1 MTATDTHIIDL
12 EPLYGSGI
20 EVYAKWPD
28 LTATIRATFDRLY
41 KPGALAA
48 GHGHNF
54 ILYSDE
60 TKDGGMLTIGVLD
73 RQPGGVDPDVKAAHV
88 PGGRVITA
96 AHWGDYGQMRTT
108 YDVLHA
114 EVKAKGLKRIWKS
127 LEVYGDWSDDP
138 SKVRTDLYLYLAVGI

>member
-1 MTATDTHIIDL
+1 MTADTSIVHL
-12 EPLYGSGI
+12 APLFGAGI
-20 EVYAKWPD
+20 EVYSKWPD
-28 LTATIRATFDRLY
+28 VAATIRSTFDRLY
-41 KPGALAA
+41 KPGALAP

-60 TKDGGMLTIGVLD
+60 TPEGGTLLVGVLD
-73 RQPGGVDPDVKAAHV
+73 RQPGGADPDVKAAHI

-96 AHWGDYGQMRTT
+96 THWGDYAQMRTT

-127 LEVYGDWSDDP
+127 LEIYGDWNDDP
-138 SKVRTDLYLYLAVGI
+138 AKVRTDLYLYLAVGI

>member
-1 MTATDTHIIDL
+1 MSVQTSIVDL
-12 EPLYGSGI
+12 EPLFGAGI
-20 EVYAKWPD
+20 EAYSTWPD
-28 LTATIRATFDRLY
+28 LTATIRSTFDRLY
-41 KPGALAA
+41 KPGALAP

-60 TKDGGMLTIGVLD
+60 TKEGGTLLIGVLD
-73 RQPGGVDPDVKAAHV
+73 RQPGRADPDVKAAHV

-96 AHWGDYGQMRTT
+96 THWGDYAQMRTR

-127 LEVYGDWSDDP
+127 LEIYGDWSDDP
-138 SKVRTDLYLYLAVGI
+138 AKVRTDLYLYLAVGI